1 MYKKLVVQCTYR
13 KIIQPY
19 FFRVLNHLMAE
30 LIFNQDDRL
39 NSLTSGEKRLAKV
52 LKAKLEDDYLVWCN
66 VPVGSPPRYPDFIVL
81 HPRRGLLILEVKD
94 WKLDTIQNIDKFEAT
109 LLIQG
114 KPKKQSN
121 PLEQARQYL
130 LPLVNKL
137 ATDPLLTYG
146 DSHQHQGKPCFPYGY
161 GAVFSNITRQQF
173 DSTDIGEAIDPD
185 RVICQDEMR
194 ESVDPEAFQ
203 TRLWNCFPYYF
214 DGVLSLPQIDR
225 IRWHIFPDIRVTQG
239 TLFPETEFDA
249 SDDDSSLPSIV
260 QVMDVEQEKLSR
272 RMGEGHRVIHGVA
285 GSGKT
290 MILGY
295 RCAYLSKTTA
305 KPILVLCY
313 NVTLAAKLQWL
324 IRDKGIT
331 DRVNVCNFHSWCDE
345 QLRLYHIRKPAPGE
359 QYFEQ
364 LVTQVIEATERGQIP
379 TAQYGAVLIDEAHD
393 FDVDWLKLVVQMIDP
408 ETNALLVLY
417 DDAQSIYR
425 RKQLG
430 FNLSDAGIQARGRT
444 KILKINYRNTA
455 EVLAVAYEFAKEL
468 FAHTADSEAMPIIE
482 PTLNIGRH
490 GPVPELTARSNLAQ
504 EVDYIA
510 GRLQDLKSDGLPW
523 NDMAILY
530 RTKFMGE
537 RICERL
543 AAANIPV
550 EWLNRDTQSR
560 RYAPDQASVK
570 VMTMHSSKGLEFPT
584 VAIPGL
590 GYMPHQHGDPHDEA
604 KLLYVAMT
612 RAMDQLI
619 MTYHKPTVF
628 TERLSAARDRVAA

>member
-1 MYKKLVVQCTYR
+1 
-13 KIIQPY
+13 
-19 FFRVLNHLMAE
+19 MAE
-30 LIFNQDDRL
+30 LIFNQDARL
-39 NSLTSGEKRLAKV
+39 SALTSGEKRLAKV

-66 VPVGSPPRYPDFIVL
+66 VPVGSPPRYPDFIIL

-94 WKLDTIQNIDKFEAT
+94 WKLDTIRNIDKFEAT
-109 LLIQG
+109 LLIHG

-130 LPLVNKL
+130 MPLVNNL
-137 ATDPLLTYG
+137 ATDPLLAYAEG
-146 DSHQHQGKPCFPYGY
+146 HRQQGKLCFAYGY
-161 GAVFSNITRQQF
+161 GAVLSNITRQQF
-173 DSTDIGEAIDPD
+173 DQTDLGEVINPD

-194 ESVDPEAFQ
+194 ESVEAEAFQ

-214 DGVLSLPQIDR
+214 EDVLSLPQIDR

-239 TLFPETEFDA
+239 TLFPATELGES
-249 SDDDSSLPSIV
+249 SDEPLFEEPPEDVCVPSIV

-295 RCAYLSKTTA
+295 RCAYLSKITA

-313 NVTLAAKLQWL
+313 NVALAAKLRWL
-324 IRDKGIT
+324 MRDKGLA
-331 DRVNVCNFHSWCDE
+331 DRVDVRSFHSWCDE
-345 QLRLYHIRKPAPGE
+345 QLRLYHVPKPAPGE
-359 QYFEQ
+359 QYFER
-364 LVTQVIEATERGQIP
+364 LVAQVIQATERGQIP

-393 FDVDWLKLVVQMIDP
+393 FEVDWLKLVVQMIDP

-425 RKQLG
+425 RHSLG
-430 FNLSDAGIQARGRT
+430 FSLSDAGIQARGRT

-455 EVLAVAYEFAKEL
+455 EVLALAYEFAKEL
-468 FAHTADSEAMPIIE
+468 FTDSSDTDGVPVVE
-482 PTLNIGRH
+482 PTTNIGRH
-490 GPVPELTARSNLAQ
+490 GSVPELTTQSSFTQ
-504 EVDYIA
+504 EVDYIV
-510 GRLQDLKSDGLPW
+510 GRLLDLHSDGMPW

-550 EWLNRDTQSR
+550 EWLNRNSQSR
-560 RYAPDQASVK
+560 RYAPDQPSVK
-570 VMTMHSSKGLEFPT
+570 IMTMHSSKGLEFPA

-590 GYMPHQHGDPHDEA
+590 GYMPHQHGDPQDEA

-619 MTYHKPTVF
+619 MTHHRTTLF
-628 TERLSAARDRVAA
+628 TERLSAARERVAA